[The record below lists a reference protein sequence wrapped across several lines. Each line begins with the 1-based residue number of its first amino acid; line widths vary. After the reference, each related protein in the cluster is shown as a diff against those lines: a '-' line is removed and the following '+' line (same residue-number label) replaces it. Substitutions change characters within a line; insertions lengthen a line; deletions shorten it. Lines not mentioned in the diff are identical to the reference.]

1 VKWPNKPDAPNP
13 AIAPPFHVGHHCRR
27 VGDPKRSAGDFTG
40 LDKTWGLATV
50 EHMSRSVEAIAADAV
65 RLPPDQRL
73 TLAHRILSSVEPIG
87 SGEVEAAWDVEIR
100 RRITAHDAG
109 NVAAVSSAEVFAE
122 LDRRLRP

>member
-1 VKWPNKPDAPNP
+1 L
-13 AIAPPFHVGHHCRR
+13 
-27 VGDPKRSAGDFTG
+27 AGDFTG

-50 EHMSRSVEAIAADAV
+50 EHMSTSVEAIAADAV

-100 RRITAHDAG
+100 RRIAAHDAG
-109 NVAAVSSAEVFAE
+109 TVAAVSGAEVFAE